1 MAISESL
8 GQLAAT
14 LSSMVRTR
22 LELAAVELEEELAHF
37 SSSLI
42 WSLLALFF
50 ACLTILLTILTV
62 VAVFWDTPYRYTVLM
77 VLIAIFGLLAAGIGI
92 RLRNQFRNKPGF
104 LSHSLAELKKDASV
118 FDRNRDSGDSSH
130 KEQG

>member
-1 MAISESL
+1 MAISDSL

-22 LELAAVELEEELAHF
+22 LELAAVELEEEFAHF

-50 ACLTILLTILTV
+50 ACLTILLIILTV
-62 VAVFWDTPYRYTVLM
+62 VAVFWDTQYRYTVLL
-77 VLIAIFGLLAAGIGI
+77 VLIAVFGVLAAGIGL
-92 RLRNQFRNKPGF
+92 RVRNQFRNKPGLLF
-104 LSHSLAELKKDASV
+104 HSLAELKKDASV
-118 FDRNRDSGDSSH
+118 FNRSDVNQ

>member
-1 MAISESL
+1 MAISDSL

-22 LELAAVELEEELAHF
+22 LELAAVELEEEFAHF

-50 ACLTILLTILTV
+50 ACLTIVLTILTV
-62 VAVFWDTPYRYTVLM
+62 VAVFWDTPYRYTVLL
-77 VLIAIFGLLAAGIGI
+77 VLITVFGVLTAGIGL
-92 RLRNQFRNKPGF
+92 RVRNQFRNKPGLLF
-104 LSHSLAELKKDASV
+104 HSLAELKKDASV
-118 FDRNRDSGDSSH
+118 FNRSDVNQ

>member
-1 MAISESL
+1 MAISDSL

-22 LELAAVELEEELAHF
+22 LELAAVELEEEFAHF

-50 ACLTILLTILTV
+50 ACLTILLIILTV
-62 VAVFWDTPYRYTVLM
+62 VAVFWDTQYRYTVLL
-77 VLIAIFGLLAAGIGI
+77 VLIAVFGVLAAGIGL
-92 RLRNQFRNKPGF
+92 RVRNQFPNKPGLLF
-104 LSHSLAELKKDASV
+104 HSLAELKKDASV
-118 FDRNRDSGDSSH
+118 FNRSDVNQ

>member
-1 MAISESL
+1 MAISDSL

-22 LELAAVELEEELAHF
+22 LELAAVELEEEFAHF

-42 WSLLALFF
+42 WSLTALFF
-50 ACLTILLTILTV
+50 AGIAILLVILTV
-62 VAVFWDTPYRYTVLM
+62 VAVFWDTPNRYTVLLT
-77 VLIAIFGLLAAGIGI
+77 LITVFGLLAVGIAL
-92 RLRNQFRNKPGF
+92 RLRTQFRNKPGLLF
-104 LSHSLAELKKDASV
+104 HSLAELKKDASV
-118 FDRNRDSGDSSH
+118 FDRGDKSQ

>member
-1 MAISESL
+1 MAISDSL

-42 WSLLALFF
+42 WSLTALFF
-50 ACLTILLTILTV
+50 ACIAIMLAILTV
-62 VAVFWDTPYRYTVLM
+62 VAVFWDTTYRYTVLLA
-77 VLIAIFGLLAAGIGI
+77 LITIFGLLAVGIALH
-92 RLRNQFRNKPGF
+92 LRKQFRDKPGLLF
-104 LSHSLAELKKDASV
+104 HSLAELKKDASV
-118 FDRNRDSGDSSH
+118 FNRSNDNQKD
-130 KEQG
+130 QG